1 MPVRVRH
8 IVLAACGFGLSAAV
22 GLAALGWSGAA
33 GPATAAGVIV
43 EGTPPLTPTSIAE
56 SDSGVVTGNPQG
68 DVTIVEFFDYQCPVC
83 RQVHPDV
90 AALVAEDGGIR
101 LVHKHWPI
109 FGEGSRHAAELALA
123 ARWQDRYDAVHD
135 ALMTLSGR
143 LDRDTVREAAAGAG
157 LDLAQAD
164 ADLAA
169 RNDEV
174 AAVLAEAMREATL
187 MGLRGTP
194 GFLVGNY
201 VVPGGLDRA
210 GLEELVRGVR
220 AGKDAL

>member
-1 MPVRVRH
+1 MILRARH
-8 IVLAACGFGLSAAV
+8 VLLAACGLGLSATI
-22 GLAALGWSGAA
+22 GLAMLGWVGVRA
-33 GPATAAGVIV
+33 PAVAAGVIV
-43 EGTPPLTPTSIAE
+43 ESTPPLTPTGIAE
-56 SDSGVVTGNPQG
+56 SESGVVTGNPEG

-90 AALVAEDGGIR
+90 AALVKEDGAIR

-109 FGEGSRHAAELALA
+109 FGDASVHAAELALA

-135 ALMTLSGR
+135 AFMTLSGR
-143 LDRDTVREAAAGAG
+143 LERETVRATAEAAG
-157 LDLAQAD
+157 LDLARAD
-164 ADLAA
+164 ADLKT
-169 RNDEV
+169 RKDEV
-174 AAVLAEAMREATL
+174 DAMFAGALREATL

-201 VVPGGLDRA
+201 VVPGGLDRD

-220 AGKDAL
+220 AGDDAL